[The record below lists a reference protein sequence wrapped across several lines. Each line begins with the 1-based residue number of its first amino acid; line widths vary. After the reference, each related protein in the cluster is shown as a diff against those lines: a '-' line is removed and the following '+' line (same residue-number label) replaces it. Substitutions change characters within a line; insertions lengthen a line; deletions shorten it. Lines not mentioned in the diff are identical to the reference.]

1 MSNKELVY
9 TKSSTEKLRKFLNY
23 MPKLK
28 LEDNQVSCKILAP
41 CY

>member
-28 LEDNQVSCKILAP
+28 LEDAIRSHVK
-41 CY
+41 Y